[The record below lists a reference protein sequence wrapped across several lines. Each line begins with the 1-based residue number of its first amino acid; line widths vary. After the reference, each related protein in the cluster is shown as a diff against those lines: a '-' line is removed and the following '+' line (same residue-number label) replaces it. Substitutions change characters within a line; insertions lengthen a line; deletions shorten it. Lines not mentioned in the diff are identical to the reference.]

1 MSSLAQ
7 RGFSVGWI
15 LICRRETRQYH
26 CGKACPSPAQPYEG
40 LQIPISTPEK
50 ISPTLLE
57 MPPNSW
63 PNEAFSLTSDARA
76 FLIRGTQYPL
86 SPWPGSEISQVMGG
100 TVDTL
105 SSYLPPTWRIRLRE
119 GGKGR
124 EMLIGNAVAGG
135 KTSRVWRRSDSVS
148 IQWADSNI
156 LGDKAADE
164 SWNLLQLSCR
174 KWYLAFK
181 GGWQWL
187 H

>member
-1 MSSLAQ
+1 MVLCFKTYWTISAKVDLINKNLTLFINDRDLKGSQNVPSLAQ

-15 LICRRETRQYH
+15 LIYQRETRQYH
-26 CGKACPSPAQPYEG
+26 CGKACPCPAQPYEG

-105 SSYLPPTWRIRLRE
+105 SSYLPPT
-119 GGKGR
+119 
-124 EMLIGNAVAGG
+124 
-135 KTSRVWRRSDSVS
+135 
-148 IQWADSNI
+148 
-156 LGDKAADE
+156 
-164 SWNLLQLSCR
+164 
-174 KWYLAFK
+174 
-181 GGWQWL
+181 
-187 H
+187 